1 MNQSERA
8 RCAYQ
13 GNEALIMGNSETT
26 HRQPGDHAESDAY
39 VTFDTRAVILDLP
52 DDGRVADLLPARGMR
67 GEVAP
72 AGSHQVLRYRPR

>member
-1 MNQSERA
+1 MRVRA
-8 RCAYQ
+8 GCAYL

-52 DDGRVADLLPARGMR
+52 DDGRVADLLPARGPR
-67 GEVAP
+67 GDVAP
-72 AGSHQVLRYRPR
+72 ALPRRPLRRDRQL